1 MVLVLGIAAIVT
13 LNLLTNTL
21 LFFSILQG
29 LLALWLLY
37 RAWKT
42 NTGKARSVAYTTIIA
57 VWITLD
63 LGIGMEFRLVGI
75 LPPLYL
81 FFAWIQENIHRSFVT
96 GFPKIAGT
104 LGALKLPKLIL
115 NHPTTSLLFL
125 PLCLEGVNLGLAY
138 VCLYLVGYQVYMAA
152 TGVPF
157 GLYGCDKIVIA
168 FRERKHRAVWMV
180 YLAVFGASQVLDWYT
195 GTTFPVECGDGDTCE
210 NDGFFGWTALC
221 SALFLTYF
229 HYRVKI
235 RAFWRSSLR
244 RRQPGLATNNDLES
258 R

>member
-75 LPPLYL
+75 LPP
-81 FFAWIQENIHRSFVT
+81 FIS
-96 GFPKIAGT
+96 
-104 LGALKLPKLIL
+104 
-115 NHPTTSLLFL
+115 FL
-125 PLCLEGVNLGLAY
+125 PGFRKIFTGLSSR
-138 VCLYLVGYQVYMAA
+138 VFQRLQ
-152 TGVPF
+152 
-157 GLYGCDKIVIA
+157 
-168 FRERKHRAVWMV
+168 ER
-180 YLAVFGASQVLDWYT
+180 
-195 GTTFPVECGDGDTCE
+195 
-210 NDGFFGWTALC
+210 
-221 SALFLTYF
+221 
-229 HYRVKI
+229 
-235 RAFWRSSLR
+235 
-244 RRQPGLATNNDLES
+244 
-258 R
+258 